1 VRLIGTPT
9 PDLELEELW
18 KLASVRLAKHKPI
31 GQELPSTRAP
41 MKRMLLA
48 TIHRFYLKALG
59 SLPQCERLHY
69 SMLQGGNCYG
79 PLDPVSN
86 ITIINTVWYDR
97 KFPSSKQVT
106 LEMISTQCLWRA
118 AARSLYG
125 LVSFLCTRYPSLTP
139 DQALQRLLDA
149 GANLQVADHYF
160 LSEQIKLL
168 WSGSLQIVPG
178 KPDAVRKHSMRKE
191 TAPLVSVPEAYLAA
205 ATAAFH
211 CNPLAQKEFL
221 GSPNIVAN
229 LQAAGRVLRL
239 QDGRPLSSKDLD
251 ILRKQMFQC
260 PSSSGFPEKQLES
273 EPEKVNLVLYTHVNE
288 CRRAFEG
295 QQERASK
302 MVAAALSKFN
312 ETAVGFFYSSSLL
325 APQLRCKYISYTN
338 N

>member
-1 VRLIGTPT
+1 LDAIAYNFFSCRYLDVAEADPLVAALHIINRRGMVKTFNKNSATVLAAVKVALRCAAVAAEHPDPQRFVEGWQNVSPGVGEVATKLSHPSVRFEDGRYTVRLIGTPT

-59 SLPQCERLHY
+59 SLPQCELRERLHY

-79 PLDPVSN
+79 PLDPVACCSP
-86 ITIINTVWYDR
+86 IT
-97 KFPSSKQVT
+97 
-106 LEMISTQCLWRA
+106 LWPCILPVHPA
-118 AARSLYG
+118 
-125 LVSFLCTRYPSLTP
+125 TRYPSLTP

-178 KPDAVRKHSMRKE
+178 KPDAVHKHSMRKE
-191 TAPLVSVPEAYLAA
+191 TAPLVSVSEAYLAA

-239 QDGRPLSSKDLD
+239 QDAP
-251 ILRKQMFQC
+251 
-260 PSSSGFPEKQLES
+260 PP
-273 EPEKVNLVLYTHVNE
+273 PPPT
-288 CRRAFEG
+288 
-295 QQERASK
+295 
-302 MVAAALSKFN
+302 
-312 ETAVGFFYSSSLL
+312 LL
-325 APQLRCKYISYTN
+325 
-338 N
+338 